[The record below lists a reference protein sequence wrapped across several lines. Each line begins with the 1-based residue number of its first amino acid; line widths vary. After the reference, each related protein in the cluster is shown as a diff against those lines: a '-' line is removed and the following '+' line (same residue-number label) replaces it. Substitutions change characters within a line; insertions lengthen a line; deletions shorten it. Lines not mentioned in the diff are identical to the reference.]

1 MRKSSAYRMYFFRSK
16 LWLLGL
22 IHLLLLLFTPAAKA
36 VPVRSSLPFSHTE
49 DEATP
54 PRMMTHVQ
62 KDPIQTRGLKFSY
75 LGGGRNLQ
83 YKTFTPFADSW
94 RTAANL
100 HHFWT
105 QIAIHVLNQNQL
117 PDSLFHENTFAL
129 HTPIKAG
136 LRGDGLDLLFE
147 VISFAGPIRREFV
160 AAIATTMMEYSTRGF
175 CGVFKAR
182 LTQGPG
188 TAAIWITLTVRGLAQ
203 LQASENGHS

>member
-1 MRKSSAYRMYFFRSK
+1 MRKSSAYRMYFIRSK

-36 VPVRSSLPFSHTE
+36 VPVRSSLPFSYTE
-49 DEATP
+49 DEATSR
-54 PRMMTHVQ
+54 RMVTTVQ
-62 KDPIQTRGLKFSY
+62 LDPIQRRSLKFSY
-75 LGGGRNLQ
+75 LGGGWNLQ
-83 YKTFTPFADSW
+83 YKTFNPFADSW

-129 HTPIKAG
+129 HMPIKAG

-160 AAIATTMMEYSTRGF
+160 AAIATTMMEYFTRGF
-175 CGVFKAR
+175 CGVFNAR
-182 LTQGPG
+182 LSQGPG
-188 TAAIWITLTVRGLAQ
+188 TAAI
-203 LQASENGHS
+203 